1 MKALLLCLYIGQEI
15 FVYSSTGAGSQS
27 LVVRRGNSG
36 LSIGGG
42 ANRGGD
48 HSSAQRAVSLKSVN
62 EGAIGASVLYACTRS
77 DEIND

>member
-1 MKALLLCLYIGQEI
+1 MSVYRSVDI
-15 FVYSSTGAGSQS
+15 VYSSTRAADSQS

-36 LSIGGG
+36 SSIGSG

-48 HSSAQRAVSLKSVN
+48 HSSEYRAVCLKSAD
-62 EGAIGASVLYACTRS
+62 EGAIGASVLYACTGS

>member
-1 MKALLLCLYIGQEI
+1 MKAPLLYLYIGQERC
-15 FVYSSTGAGSQS
+15 VYSSAGATDSQS

-36 LSIGGG
+36 SSIGSG

-62 EGAIGASVLYACTRS
+62 EGVHAPGATK
-77 DEIND
+77 